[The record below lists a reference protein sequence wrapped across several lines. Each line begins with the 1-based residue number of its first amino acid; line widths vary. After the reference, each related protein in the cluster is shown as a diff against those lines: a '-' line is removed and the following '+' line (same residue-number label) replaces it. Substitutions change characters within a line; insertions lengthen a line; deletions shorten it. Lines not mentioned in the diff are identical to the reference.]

1 MAIVYQKDTR
11 SGITYAYESK
21 SYWDK
26 KKKQSRSKRT
36 LIGRVDTES
45 GIIVP
50 TDGRIRK
57 KREKALASEGVP
69 LPDRYFFGATYL
81 LDQISKEVGLIDDLK
96 TCFPQHYTQILSIAY
111 FMILEGHSPLSRFGK
126 WAQLHHHP
134 YGDDIPSQRSSE
146 LFALITEAQ
155 KQQFF
160 QLQGERKVEKEY
172 WAYDTSSISS
182 YSGQLRQVQFGKNK
196 EHDRLAQINLAMVF
210 GQDSGL
216 PFYYQKRAGN
226 TPDSKTMGALI
237 ADLHE
242 IGYKKVKLVMDR
254 GFYSAAN
261 VHALYTHHIKFLLGV
276 PMSLTYIRTEL
287 DGIYD
292 GFRSFETYNRT
303 YELYA
308 QTVATTW
315 KYEHKRPYKG
325 DTITEDRR
333 IYMHY
338 YFNSDKAAED
348 EKAFDRRLQELRDEL
363 ASGKTKPGH
372 AKQYEKY
379 FTVKKTPKRGI
390 QITVNQEA
398 VTDAK
403 RYYGFFALISNQR
416 MDAITALEVYR
427 TKDVVE
433 KAFGNV
439 KDRMNMRRML
449 TSSERSLEGK
459 LFVSFVGLILLSY
472 LKKQMQD
479 TRLFETYTM
488 NQVFDTLDV
497 IECYAYPEKRLQ
509 SRDLLDKQRD
519 LYQSLGIKPPSSL

>member
-1 MAIVYQKDTR
+1 MAIVYQKDKR

-26 KKKQSRSKRT
+26 EKKQSRSKRT
-36 LIGRVDTES
+36 LIGRVDVET
-45 GIIVP
+45 GDIVP
-50 TDGRIRK
+50 TDGRVRK
-57 KREKALASEGVP
+57 KREKACATEVLP
-69 LPDRYFFGATYL
+69 LPERYFFGATYL
-81 LDQISKEVGLIDDLK
+81 LDQIGKNLGLIDDLK
-96 TCFPQHYTQILSIAY
+96 TCFPRQYTQILSIAY
-111 FMILEGHSPLSRFGK
+111 FMILEDHSPLSRFGK
-126 WAQLHHHP
+126 WAGLHHHP
-134 YGDDIPSQRSSE
+134 YGDDILSQRSSE
-146 LFALITEAQ
+146 LFASITEAQ

-160 QLQGERKVEKEY
+160 RLQGDRKVEKEY
-172 WAYDTSSISS
+172 WAYDTTSISS
-182 YSGQLRQVQFGKNK
+182 YSGQLRQAQFGKNK
-196 EHDRLAQINLAMVF
+196 EHDRLPQINLAMVF

-216 PFYYQKRAGN
+216 PFYYRKLAGN

-237 ADLHE
+237 ADLYQ

-254 GFYSAAN
+254 GFYSASN
-261 VHALYTHHIKFLLGV
+261 INALYKHHIKFLLGV
-276 PMSLTYIRTEL
+276 SMSLKYIRAEL
-287 DGIYD
+287 DEIYD
-292 GFRSFETYNRT
+292 GFRSFESYNRT
-303 YELYA
+303 YELYMN
-308 QTVATTW
+308 TIATIW
-315 KYEHKRPYKG
+315 KYEQHRPYKG

-333 IYMHY
+333 ISIHY

-348 EKAFDRRLQELRDEL
+348 EKAFDRRLQEFYDEL
-363 ASGKTKPGH
+363 ASGKQVPSHT
-372 AKQYEKY
+372 KQYEKY

-390 QITVNQEA
+390 QITVNQDA

-439 KDRMNMRRML
+439 KDRLNMRRTL

-459 LFVSFVGLILLSY
+459 LFVSFIGLILLSY

-479 TRLFETYTM
+479 TRLFEKYTM
-488 NQVFDTLDV
+488 NQVFDKLDV
-497 IECYAYPEKRLQ
+497 IECYSYPGKQLK

-519 LYQSLGIKPPSSL
+519 LYQTLGIKPPSSL